1 MQATTRRTSDAV
13 PSIVEQTAV
22 VICTRHR
29 PPMVADA
36 VQAVLQDVGVPLR
49 VIVVDQSGR
58 QGDHPL
64 ERFVHE
70 PKLLRYR
77 HSAIG
82 LSRAR
87 NVGTAIAETLGATVV
102 AFTDDDCIPEAG
114 WLHNIAGEFARSHD
128 VGLVYGST
136 KPAHFQSD
144 RGGATSYVVHHPA
157 SHRGVSSK
165 ARVDGMGSCM
175 AVRISAWR
183 SIEGFD
189 DQLGAGTELASAEE
203 NDLCMRMLLAGF
215 TVTETPSASVI
226 HHGYRD
232 GGELDTL
239 IAGYMRGSGAA
250 MAKLLRLGG
259 IRSLPCFAAAGS
271 RWIRGDSGV
280 DLPSPPRRGLRLQAF
295 LSGAIV
301 GLTARIDRRSGRF
314 LPLCGPDDLVAP
326 ADVMDSGRDL
336 HGPG

>member
-1 MQATTRRTSDAV
+1 MPDAV
-13 PSIVEQTAV
+13 PSILEQTAV

-36 VQAVLQDVGVPLR
+36 VYAVLKDDSVPLR
-49 VIVVDQSGR
+49 VIVVDQSCQ

-70 PKLLRYR
+70 PKLLCYR
-77 HSAIG
+77 HAAIG

-87 NVGTAIAETLGATVV
+87 NVGIAIAEALGATVV

-114 WLHNIAGEFARSHD
+114 WLHNIAVEFARLHD

-136 KPAHFQSD
+136 RPANFQSN
-144 RGGATSYVVHHPA
+144 RGGASSSIVRHPA
-157 SHRGVSSK
+157 SHRGVASK

-175 AVRISAWR
+175 AVRIAAWR

-215 TVTETPSASVI
+215 TVAETPSASVI
-226 HHGYRD
+226 HHGYRE
-232 GGELDTL
+232 GGDLDTL

-259 IRSLPCFAAAGS
+259 IRSLPCFAVAAA
-271 RWIRGDSGV
+271 RWIRGASGV
-280 DLPSPPRRGLRLQAF
+280 DLPSPPRRVLRLQAF

-301 GLTARIDRRSGRF
+301 GLTTRIDRRSGRF
-314 LPLCGPDDLVAP
+314 LPFCGPDDLVAP
-326 ADVMDSGRDL
+326 AEVAERGCHT

>member
-1 MQATTRRTSDAV
+1 MPDAV
-13 PSIVEQTAV
+13 PSILEQTAV

-36 VQAVLQDVGVPLR
+36 VHAVLHDAGVPLR

-70 PKLLRYR
+70 PRLLRYR
-77 HSAIG
+77 HAAIG

-87 NVGTAIAETLGATVV
+87 NVGIAIAEALGATVV

-114 WLHNIAGEFARSHD
+114 WLHNIAVEFARSHD

-136 KPAHFQSD
+136 RAANFQSNQ
-144 RGGATSYVVHHPA
+144 GGATSYVVHHPV
-157 SHRGVSSK
+157 SHRGVVSK

-175 AVRISAWR
+175 AVRVAAWR
-183 SIEGFD
+183 KIGGFD
-189 DQLGAGTELASAEE
+189 DQLGAGSELASAEE
-203 NDLCMRMLLAGF
+203 NDLCSRMLLAGF

-226 HHGYRD
+226 HHGYRE

-259 IRSLPCFAAAGS
+259 VWSLPCFTVAAS
-271 RWIRGDSGV
+271 RWIRGASGV
-280 DLPSPPRRGLRLQAF
+280 DLPSSPRRMLRLQAF
-295 LSGAIV
+295 LSGALY
-301 GLTARIDRRSGRF
+301 GLTTRIDHRSGRF

-326 ADVMDSGRDL
+326 ADVMDGGRDL

>member
-1 MQATTRRTSDAV
+1 MADAR
-13 PSIVEQTAV
+13 PLIVEQTAV

-29 PPMVADA
+29 PAMVADA
-36 VQAVLQDVGVPLR
+36 VEAVLKDDSVPLR

-64 ERFVHE
+64 ERFAHE
-70 PKLLRYR
+70 PRLLHYR
-77 HSAIG
+77 HAAIG

-87 NVGTAIAETLGATVV
+87 NVGIAIAEALGATVV

-114 WLHNIAGEFARSHD
+114 WLHNIAGEFVGSHD

-136 KPAHFQSD
+136 KPAHFRSN
-144 RGGATSYVVHHPA
+144 RGGATSSVVLHPA
-157 SHRGVSSK
+157 SHRGVASK
-165 ARVDGMGSCM
+165 AKVDGMGSCM
-175 AVRISAWR
+175 AVRVAAWR
-183 SIEGFD
+183 KIGGFD

-215 TVTETPSASVI
+215 TVAETPSASVI
-226 HHGYRD
+226 HHGYREGAD
-232 GGELDTL
+232 LDTL

-259 IRSLPCFAAAGS
+259 IRSLPCFTAAGS
-271 RWIRGDSGV
+271 RWIRGASGV
-280 DLPSPPRRGLRLQAF
+280 DLPSTPRRAVRLRAF

-326 ADVMDSGRDL
+326 ADVTERGRPT
-336 HGPG
+336 HGLG

>member
-1 MQATTRRTSDAV
+1 MSEAG

-22 VICTRHR
+22 VICTRHH

-36 VQAVLQDVGVPLR
+36 VHALLRDDDVPLR
-49 VIVVDQSGR
+49 VIIVDQSGL

-64 ERFVHE
+64 ERFIHE

-77 HSAIG
+77 HAAIG

-87 NVGTAIAETLGATVV
+87 NVGIAIAEALGATVV

-114 WLHNIAGEFARSHD
+114 WLHHLAVAFDRSRD

-136 KPAHFQSD
+136 KSARFRSN
-144 RGGATSYVVHHPA
+144 RGGYTSYVVRHPA
-157 SHRGVSSK
+157 SHRGVASK

-175 AVRISAWR
+175 ALRIAAWK
-183 SIEGFD
+183 SIGGFD
-189 DQLGAGTELASAEE
+189 DQLGAGTALASAEE

-215 TVTETPSASVI
+215 TVAETPSAGVI
-226 HHGYRD
+226 HHGYRE
-232 GGELDTL
+232 GRELDTL
-239 IAGYMRGSGAA
+239 IASYMRGSGAA
-250 MAKLLRLGG
+250 MAKTLRLGG
-259 IRSLPCFAAAGS
+259 FRSLPCFAVAAS
-271 RWIRGDSGV
+271 RWIRGASGV
-280 DLPSPPRRGLRLQAF
+280 DLPSPPRRAVRLRAF

-326 ADVMDSGRDL
+326 AEVTEGGRHT

>member
-1 MQATTRRTSDAV
+1 
-13 PSIVEQTAV
+13 
-22 VICTRHR
+22 
-29 PPMVADA
+29 MVADA
-36 VQAVLQDVGVPLR
+36 VYAVLKDDSVPLR
-49 VIVVDQSGR
+49 VIVVDQSCQ

-70 PKLLRYR
+70 PKLLCYR
-77 HSAIG
+77 HAAIG

-87 NVGTAIAETLGATVV
+87 NVGIAIAEALGATVV

-114 WLHNIAGEFARSHD
+114 WLHNIAVEFARLHD

-136 KPAHFQSD
+136 RPANFQSN
-144 RGGATSYVVHHPA
+144 RGGASSSIVRHPA
-157 SHRGVSSK
+157 SHRGVASK

-175 AVRISAWR
+175 AVRIAAWR

-215 TVTETPSASVI
+215 TVAETPSASVI
-226 HHGYRD
+226 HHGYRE
-232 GGELDTL
+232 GGDLDTL

-259 IRSLPCFAAAGS
+259 IRSLPCFAVAAA
-271 RWIRGDSGV
+271 RWIRGASGV
-280 DLPSPPRRGLRLQAF
+280 DLPSPPRRVLRLQAF

-301 GLTARIDRRSGRF
+301 GLTTRIDRRSGRF
-314 LPLCGPDDLVAP
+314 LPFCGPDDLVAP
-326 ADVMDSGRDL
+326 AEVAERGCHT